1 MIDTDTPIQ
10 ALADDRYGQRRRFLQ
25 LAGSATVALGLAAC
39 SGGSDSATPTP
50 TPTGTGTPTPTPS
63 STSTVALDVDYLN
76 FALQMQYLSTQYYIR
91 ATTGTGVEAL
101 ADSSSLPGGG
111 AALLTGTGT
120 QGTVTGGAAVTFTDP
135 LLAQYTR
142 EIVAGE
148 LAHLLFLRSTT
159 GATAAS
165 AQPAIDLSSS
175 VTGGFTRL
183 ARAGG
188 LIGPADTFNPY
199 ESELNFLLGA
209 FLIQDVLVSG
219 YIGATPAITNL
230 LYVNAAADVLATKSF
245 HAAIIR
251 SQLYARGTAARTAT
265 DQLSNARD
273 ALDGAT
279 DIDQGVTGNATT
291 SNVVAADV
299 DGAVFGRTT
308 GQVLNVLYTTA
319 SAVTGGGF
327 FPNGINSTYFRTSA
341 AN

>member
-10 ALADDRYGQRRRFLQ
+10 RLADDRSGQRRRFLQ
-25 LAGSATVALGLAAC
+25 LAGTATVALGLAAC
-39 SGGSDSATPTP
+39 GGDDGATPTP

-76 FALQMQYLSTQYYIR
+76 FAVQMQYLATQYYLY
-91 ATTGTGVEAL
+91 ATTGSGVAAL
-101 ADSSSLPGGG
+101 PDSSTLPGGG

-135 LLAQYTR
+135 LLAQYVR
-142 EIVAGE
+142 EIAAGE

-159 GATAAS
+159 GAPS
-165 AQPAIDLSSS
+165 AQPAIDISG
-175 VTGGFTRL
+175 TGGFTKL

-188 LIGPADTFNPY
+188 LIGPTDSFNPY

-209 FLIQDVLVSG
+209 FMIQDVLVSG
-219 YIGATPAITNL
+219 YVGITPSITNQ
-230 LYVNAAADVLATKSF
+230 LYINAAADVLTTKSF
-245 HAAIIR
+245 HAAMIR
-251 SQLYARGTAARTAT
+251 SQLYARGAAARTAT

-279 DIDQGVTGNATT
+279 DIDQGVTGTGTA
-291 SNVVAADV
+291 SNVVPANAD
-299 DGAVFGRTT
+299 GGVFGRST
-308 GQVLNVLYTTA
+308 GQVLNVFYTTA
-319 SAVTGGGF
+319 TAVTGGGF
-327 FPNGINSTYFRTSA
+327 FPAGINSTYFRTSA